1 MRISLL
7 GPLTVD
13 GQSGEVVLR
22 AAKERSLLAA
32 LALRSGQVVGFDSL
46 IDALWG
52 DAPPA
57 SARKTLQTYV
67 SNVRRSL
74 GPEVVGTA
82 ASGYVLRTAAEEV
95 DVGRFRIL
103 VQRGEE
109 ALRSGSIQQACED
122 LGEAVALWR
131 GDPFAGVGAGTGLA
145 AMAVRLKE
153 EYLSALEARLAAELA
168 AGRPGELVG
177 ELQVLVREHPFRE
190 RLWGHLMVALYR
202 SGRQADAL
210 TVYQQA
216 RVRLRDELGLEPGG
230 ELRRLEQAILDQ
242 DPSLDGPD
250 PERASPESGQ
260 QIRPSPVR
268 YAVTRDGVH
277 VAYQIV
283 GNGPID
289 VLAVPGFVSHLD
301 MWWDAPTD
309 RLVRRLASFSR
320 LILFDKRGMG
330 LSDRPA
336 HIDVEHWVA
345 DAVAVLDAT
354 GSERA
359 VIFGISAGAPTAAL
373 LAASHP
379 ERARALIMYGGYA
392 RFLADEQY
400 QLGAQPGTLESRIR
414 HIEANWGTG
423 VGIGTLAASRA
434 ADPAARQYW
443 ARCQTVSTSP
453 SAAAAFLRALT
464 AIDVRHVLPTIT
476 APTLI
481 LHPTRDQSIPVEAAR
496 QSRDLIPG
504 ARLVELDS
512 DIHLIWLSD
521 VIDVITREIE
531 AFITQSTATANA
543 ERALATVLAVADP
556 TPSHRRETTIDTI
569 IERFGGCRLPPQAPG
584 RAEATFDGP
593 AGAIHCALA
602 LVAELGPEHQ
612 NVAGAVH
619 SGECELHSHGLR
631 GVAVDLAEQL
641 AASTPP
647 GQVLVTQTVRDL
659 TVGST
664 IQLEPRGRRSFE
676 GIPGDWDILAVTSI
690 DQ

>member
-13 GQSGEVVLR
+13 SESGEVVLR

-32 LALRSGQVVGFDSL
+32 LALSPGQVVGFDSL

-74 GPEVVGTA
+74 GPDVVGTA
-82 ASGYVLRTAAEEV
+82 ASGYVLRTAVEEV
-95 DVGRFRIL
+95 DVGRFRTL

-145 AMAVRLKE
+145 AVAVRLKE

-177 ELQVLVREHPFRE
+177 ELQELVREHPFRE

-230 ELRRLEQAILDQ
+230 ELRRLEQAILDH

-250 PERASPESGQ
+250 PERASPDSGQ

-277 VAYQIV
+277 IAYQIV
-283 GNGPID
+283 GDGPID

-336 HIDVEHWVA
+336 HIDVEHWVV

-373 LAASHP
+373 LAASYP
-379 ERARALIMYGGYA
+379 ERTRALIMYGGYA
-392 RFLADEQY
+392 RFLADDDY
-400 QLGAQPGTLESRIR
+400 QLGAQPSTLESRIR

-481 LHPTRDQSIPVEAAR
+481 LHPTRDQSVPVEAAR

-504 ARLVELDS
+504 ARLVELDT

-531 AFITQSTATANA
+531 AFITQSTATANV

-556 TPSHRRETTIDTI
+556 NPSHRRQTTIDTI
-569 IERFGGCRLPPQAPG
+569 IERFGGCRLVPQVPG

-593 AGAIHCALA
+593 ARAIHCAVA
-602 LVAELGPEHQ
+602 LVAELGPEDQ

-619 SGECELHSHGLR
+619 SGECELHSDGLR

-664 IQLEPRGRRSFE
+664 IQLELRGRRSFK

>member
-1 MRISLL
+1 VRISVL
-7 GPLTVD
+7 GPLSVD
-13 GQSGEVVLR
+13 GEAGEVVLR

-32 LALRSGQVVGFDSL
+32 LALSPGQVVGSDSL
-46 IDALWG
+46 IAALWG
-52 DAPPA
+52 DTPPA

-82 ASGYVLRTAAEEV
+82 ASGYVLHATAEDV
-95 DVGRFRIL
+95 DVGRFRAL

-109 ALRSGSIQQACED
+109 ALRSGSVQQACED

-131 GDPFAGVGAGTGLA
+131 GEPFAGVGAGTGLA
-145 AMAVRLKE
+145 AVAVRLEE

-168 AGRPGELVG
+168 AGRHRELVG

-210 TVYQQA
+210 AVYQQA

-230 ELRRLEQAILDQ
+230 ELRRLEQAVLDQ
-242 DPSLDGPD
+242 DPSLDGPGS
-250 PERASPESGQ
+250 ERASPDAGQ

-283 GNGPID
+283 GDGPID

-309 RLVRRLASFSR
+309 RLVRRLAAFSR

-336 HIDVEHWVA
+336 SVDVEHWVA
-345 DAVAVLDAT
+345 DAVAVLDAA

-359 VIFGISAGAPTAAL
+359 VILGISAGSPTAAL

-392 RFLADEQY
+392 RWLADDDY
-400 QLGAQPGTLESRIR
+400 PHGAEPSMVEARIR
-414 HIEANWGTG
+414 DMEANWGTG
-423 VGIGTLAASRA
+423 VRVETLAGSRA
-434 ADPAARQYW
+434 ADPVARQYW
-443 ARCQTVSTSP
+443 ARCQTISASP
-453 SAAAAFLRALT
+453 SAAAAFLRGLA
-464 AIDVRHVLPTIT
+464 AIDIRNVLPTIT

-481 LHPTRDQSIPVEAAR
+481 LHATRDESIPVEAAR
-496 QSRDLIPG
+496 HSRDLIPG
-504 ARLVELDS
+504 ATLVELDS

-521 VIDVITREIE
+521 VIDEITREIE
-531 AFITQSTATANA
+531 AFITRSTATADV

-556 TPSHRRETTIDTI
+556 SPSHRREAAIDSI
-569 IERFGGCRLPPQAPG
+569 IERFGGRRLAPQEPG
-584 RAEATFDGP
+584 RASATFDGP
-593 AGAIHCALA
+593 ARAIRCALT
-602 LVAELGPEHQ
+602 LVSELG

-619 SGECELHSHGLR
+619 TGECQLHPDRPR
-631 GVAVDLAEQL
+631 GVPVDLAEQL
-641 AASTPP
+641 AAGAPP

-659 TVGST
+659 TIGST
-664 IQLEPRGRRSFE
+664 VQLEPRARRAFE

-690 DQ
+690 EG